1 MDRLLIEE
9 KLESLRRCLSRIQE
23 KCPSSVSK
31 LESDVDVQDIITLN
45 LTRAV
50 QLSVDISAHWVA
62 SIEAIPVPSTMGGM
76 FEALAQHQLIEHVV
90 ADRMKLSVGFRN
102 IAVHNYE
109 SIDWKIVYAI
119 CTQHLDEFV
128 KFAKCVNHAV
138 SNR

>member
-23 KCPSSVSK
+23 KCPSCVSK

-62 SIEAIPVPSTMGGM
+62 SIEAIPAPSTMGGM
-76 FEALAQHQLIEHVV
+76 FEALAQHKLIEHAV

-109 SIDWKIVYAI
+109 SIDWQIVYVI
-119 CTQHLDEFV
+119 CTQHLDDFV
-128 KFAKCVNHAV
+128 KFAKCVHHAV
-138 SNR
+138 SKR